1 MSNKKIQGRKTP
13 MVIPRDKIRLSP
25 TVRIFGK
32 GPGYAFKTDQTEN
45 SLYQKI
51 ERSKQS

>member
-13 MVIPRDKIRLSP
+13 MVIPKDKIRLSP

-32 GPGYAFKTDQTEN
+32 GPGYAFKTNQEEN
-45 SLYQKI
+45 SL
-51 ERSKQS
+51 SKQKECEKRD